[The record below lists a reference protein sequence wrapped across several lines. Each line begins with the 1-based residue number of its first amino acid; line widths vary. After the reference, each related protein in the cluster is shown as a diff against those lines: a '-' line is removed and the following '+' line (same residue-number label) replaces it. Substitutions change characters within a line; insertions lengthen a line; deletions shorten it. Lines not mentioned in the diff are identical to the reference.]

1 MKRLRRF
8 AERLVFTRTE
18 ATALVVIASL
28 YLVGFTW
35 RYIQQTTTP
44 FDPDVYAALDSL
56 IAAGGLA
63 PADTLPK
70 PRKGGPSD
78 SLGVDS
84 LSAFTAGLLDINS
97 ATITQLIGLPGIG
110 PALAARI
117 IEHREKA
124 GRFARPEDLIKVKG
138 IGPAKLARIQPL
150 ITVRRQ

>member
-1 MKRLRRF
+1 MKRLRRL

-35 RYIQQTTTP
+35 RYIQQTTAP
-44 FDPDVYAALDSL
+44 FDPDVYAELDSL

-70 PRKGGPSD
+70 PRKGETSD

-84 LSAFTAGLLDINS
+84 VNAYAAGLLDINS
-97 ATITQLIGLPGIG
+97 ATLTQLIGLPGIG

>member
-1 MKRLRRF
+1 MKRLRRL

-18 ATALVVIASL
+18 AAALVVIASL

-35 RYIQQTTTP
+35 RYIQQTTAP
-44 FDPDVYAALDSL
+44 FDPDVYAELDSL
-56 IAAGGLA
+56 IAAGGLS
-63 PADTLPK
+63 PPDTLPK
-70 PRKGGPSD
+70 PRKGEASD

-84 LSAFTAGLLDINS
+84 VNAYALGLLDINT

-110 PALAARI
+110 PALAGRI